1 MKRPARS
8 ARAKT
13 GGATR
18 FVGAGPQRLQKI
30 LAAAGLASRR
40 GSEEWIRNGRVSV
53 NGRVVELGASA
64 DPSCDRIEIDG
75 EALELDA
82 LDYWVAH
89 KPRGA
94 LTTLRDPEGRPTV
107 MDLLPR
113 DGPRLF
119 PVGRLDRETSGLVL
133 LTNDGELTHRLLHPS
148 HESPRE
154 YRVTARGE
162 VSPEAILRLESG
174 IRIERQFTAPAQVR
188 DRRYDPESNTTRF
201 RLVLREG
208 RKRQIRRS
216 LEILGHP
223 VKRLVRVSLGPLRL
237 GRLPVGRAR
246 RLDPAELAQ
255 LRDHVA
261 GLDPK
266 PRKSRARAKP
276 RR

>member
-1 MKRPARS
+1 M
-8 ARAKT
+8 
-13 GGATR
+13 
-18 FVGAGPQRLQKI
+18 
-30 LAAAGLASRR
+30 
-40 GSEEWIRNGRVSV
+40 
-53 NGRVVELGASA
+53 
-64 DPSCDRIEIDG
+64 
-75 EALELDA
+75 
-82 LDYWVAH
+82 
-89 KPRGA
+89 
-94 LTTLRDPEGRPTV
+94 
-107 MDLLPR
+107 
-113 DGPRLF
+113 
-119 PVGRLDRETSGLVL
+119 
-133 LTNDGELTHRLLHPS
+133 
-148 HESPRE
+148 
-154 YRVTARGE
+154 TARGE
-162 VSPEAILRLESG
+162 VSPEAIVRLESG